1 MSSQPTAPIAE
12 TARQTADRL
21 AAALAPAPRGLVIDG
36 RAVPALSGK
45 TFATEN
51 PATGQTICQVAEG
64 GAADVDVAVAAARRA
79 LVNPAWAAMSAYD
92 RGQLLYRLADLIERE
107 ADELAVLECIDNGKP
122 ASLTRWVEIEGSIK
136 TFRYFAGWTTKFG
149 GETLPVSPRSGAR
162 ILNYTTR
169 EPVGVCGLIVPW
181 NYPMSM
187 AAWKVAPALA
197 AGCTV
202 ILKPA
207 EQTPLTA
214 LRLAELALEAG
225 IPAGVFN
232 VITGFGEAGAALVAH
247 PGVDKVAFT
256 GSTEVGKAI
265 VRGATGNLKKVS
277 LELGGKS
284 PQIVL
289 PDADLGAA
297 AASIAAG
304 IFFNQ
309 GQTCTAG
316 SRLYAHAAI
325 HDELLDRVAAEAA
338 KLTIGNGLDAGV
350 NFGPLVSQEQWD
362 RVASYVEIGQAE
374 GAEVMIG
381 GGRPAAHGEGF
392 FFEPTILR
400 GAGRDMRVVREEI
413 FGPVL
418 SALSWSDADDLVAQA
433 NDSDFGLSAGIWT
446 NDIRQ
451 GHRLAAAVKAGTVWV
466 NCFNM
471 VDNATPFGGFKQS
484 GWGREHGRQAM
495 ELYSETKSV
504 WVNLS

>member
-1 MSSQPTAPIAE
+1 MADIEQGAHA
-12 TARQTADRL
+12 TARRL
-21 AAALAPAPRGLVIDG
+21 EAELARSPRQLMIDG
-36 RAVPALSGK
+36 KLVPAQSGK
-45 TFATEN
+45 TFATLN
-51 PATGQTICQVAEG
+51 PATGVEICQVAEG
-64 GAADVDVAVAAARRA
+64 SAADVDAAVLAARAA
-79 LVNPAWAAMSAYD
+79 LSNPQWRDMSAVD
-92 RGQLLYRLADLIERE
+92 RSAVLNRLADLIERD

-122 ASLTRWVEIEGSIK
+122 ASMTRWVEIEGSIK
-136 TFRYFAGWTTKFG
+136 TFRYFAGWPTKFG
-149 GETLPVSPRSGAR
+149 GETLPVSPRNGAR
-162 ILNYTTR
+162 ILNYTVR

-225 IPAGVFN
+225 VPPGVFN
-232 VITGFGEAGAALVAH
+232 VVTGFGEAGAALVDH

-289 PDADLGAA
+289 PDADLDAA
-297 AASIAAG
+297 AASISAG

-316 SRLYAHAAI
+316 SRLYAHASI
-325 HDELLDRVAAEAA
+325 HDVLLQKIADHASRL
-338 KLTIGNGLDAGV
+338 KIGNGLDAATT
-350 NFGPLVSQEQWD
+350 FGPLVSQEQLD
-362 RVASYVEIGQAE
+362 RVSGYVDIGRRE
-374 GAEVMIG
+374 GADLIIG
-381 GGRPAAHGEGF
+381 GGRPAGFDGGF
-392 FFEPTILR
+392 FFEPTILAR
-400 GAGRDMRVVREEI
+400 ATGSMRVVREEI

-504 WVNLS
+504 WINLS

>member
-1 MSSQPTAPIAE
+1 MNEMTTSFAKAE
-12 TARQTADRL
+12 AL
-21 AAALAPAPRGLVIDG
+21 AAGLAKAPRGLIIDG
-36 RAVPALSGK
+36 KSVPAISGK
-45 TFATEN
+45 TFATVN
-51 PATGQTICQVAEG
+51 PATGQEICQVAEG
-64 GAADVDVAVAAARRA
+64 GVEDVDLAVRAARKA
-79 LVNPAWAAMSAYD
+79 LENPAWRDMSAVD
-92 RGQLLYRLADLIERE
+92 RSLLLNRLADLIERD
-107 ADELAVLECIDNGKP
+107 AAELAVLECMDNGKP
-122 ASLTRWVEIEGSIK
+122 ATLTQAVEIEGSIK
-136 TFRYFAGWTTKFG
+136 TFRYFAGWPTKFG
-149 GETLPVSPRSGAR
+149 GETLPVSPRSGAK
-162 ILNYTTR
+162 ILNYTVR

-225 IPAGVFN
+225 IPEGVFN
-232 VITGFGEAGAALVAH
+232 VITGFGEAGAALVDH
-247 PGVDKVAFT
+247 HGVDKVAFT
-256 GSTEVGKAI
+256 GSTAVGKAI
-265 VRGATGNLKKVS
+265 VRGSTGNLKKVS

-289 PDADLGAA
+289 PDADLDAA

-316 SRLYAHAAI
+316 SRLYAHASI
-325 HDELLDRVAAEAA
+325 HDDLLARIADQAAQ
-338 KLTIGNGLDAGV
+338 LTIGNGLDPSV

-362 RVASYVEIGQAE
+362 QVNSYVEIGQNE

-381 GGRPAAHGEGF
+381 GGRPGDLADGF
-392 FFEPTILR
+392 FFQPTIMTN
-400 GAGRDMRVVREEI
+400 AGRDMRIVREEI

-418 SALSWSDADDLVAQA
+418 SALSWNDADDLVAQA

-446 NDIRQ
+446 NDIKQ
-451 GHRLAAAVKAGTVWV
+451 GHRLAGKVKAGTVWV
-466 NCFNM
+466 NCFNL

-495 ELYSETKSV
+495 ELYSEIKSV

>member
-1 MSSQPTAPIAE
+1 MSDGQTAFVIAARLEQALSRQPT
-12 TARQTADRL
+12 
-21 AAALAPAPRGLVIDG
+21 GLLIDG
-36 RAVPALSGK
+36 KSVPAQSGK
-45 TFATEN
+45 TFATIN
-51 PATGQTICQVAEG
+51 PATGREICQVAEG
-64 GAADVDVAVAAARRA
+64 GVADVDLAVQAARRA
-79 LVNPAWAAMSAYD
+79 LNNPQWRDMSAVD
-92 RGQLLYRLADLIERE
+92 RSLVLNKLADLIERDAE
-107 ADELAVLECIDNGKP
+107 ELAVLECLDNGKP
-122 ASLTRWVEIEGSIK
+122 ALLTRGVEIEGSIR
-136 TFRYFAGWTTKFG
+136 TFRYFAGWPTKFG
-149 GETLPVSPRSGAR
+149 GETLPVSPRSGAK

-225 IPAGVFN
+225 VPPGVFN
-232 VITGFGEAGAALVAH
+232 VITGFGEAGAALVDH

-265 VRGATGNLKKVS
+265 VRGSVGNLKKVS

-289 PDADLGAA
+289 PDADLDAA
-297 AASIAAG
+297 AASIASG

-316 SRLYAHAAI
+316 SRLYAHQSI
-325 HDELLDRVAAEAA
+325 HDDLLARIVDHADR
-338 KLTIGNGLDAGV
+338 LTIGNGLDPAV

-362 RVASYVEIGQAE
+362 RVSSYVDIGAAE
-374 GAEVMIG
+374 GAQIMTG
-381 GGRPAAHGEGF
+381 GARPAGHGDGF
-392 FFEPTILR
+392 FFAPTIMAN
-400 GAGRDMRVVREEI
+400 AGRDMRIVREEI

-418 SALSWSDADDLVAQA
+418 SALSWSDPEDLVSQA

-446 NDIRQ
+446 NDIKQ
-451 GHRLAAAVKAGTVWV
+451 GHRLAAAVKAGTVWI
-466 NCFNM
+466 NCFNL

-495 ELYSETKSV
+495 ELYSEIKSV

>member
-1 MSSQPTAPIAE
+1 MADFEHGGFATAQRLMAE
-12 TARQTADRL
+12 L
-21 AAALAPAPRGLVIDG
+21 AGAPRQLLIGGEFVSA
-36 RAVPALSGK
+36 RSGK
-45 TFATEN
+45 TFATFN
-51 PATGQTICQVAEG
+51 PATGEEICQVAEG
-64 GAADVDVAVAAARRA
+64 AAADVDAAVRAARAA
-79 LVNPAWAAMSAYD
+79 LDNPAWRDMSAVD
-92 RGQLLYRLADLIERE
+92 RSALLHRLADLIERDAE
-107 ADELAVLECIDNGKP
+107 ELAVLECLDNGKP
-122 ASLTRWVEIEGSIK
+122 ATLTRVVEIEGSIK
-136 TFRYFAGWTTKFG
+136 TFRYFAGWPTKFG

-181 NYPMSM
+181 NYPLSM

-197 AGCTV
+197 AGCAV

-214 LRLAELALEAG
+214 LRLGELALEAG
-225 IPAGVFN
+225 VPPGVVN
-232 VITGFGEAGAALVAH
+232 VITGFGEAGAALVDH

-265 VRGATGNLKKVS
+265 VRGSTGNLKKVS

-289 PDADLGAA
+289 PDADLDAA

-316 SRLYAHAAI
+316 SRLYAHASI
-325 HDELLDRVAAEAA
+325 HDALLQKIADHASR
-338 KLTIGNGLDAGV
+338 LTIGNGLDPATT
-350 NFGPLVSQEQWD
+350 FGPLISQEQLE
-362 RVASYVEIGQAE
+362 RVSGYVDIGREE
-374 GAEVMIG
+374 GAELVIG
-381 GGRPAAHGEGF
+381 GGRPKGLERGY
-392 FFEPTILR
+392 FFEPTILASAS
-400 GAGRDMRVVREEI
+400 GQMRIVREEI

-433 NDSDFGLSAGIWT
+433 NDSEFGLSAGIWT

-466 NCFNM
+466 NCFNL

-495 ELYSETKSV
+495 ELYSETKSI

>member
-1 MSSQPTAPIAE
+1 MSEQSGTFAKAE
-12 TARQTADRL
+12 ML
-21 AAALAPAPRGLVIDG
+21 GSALAKAPQGLIIDG
-36 RAVPALSGK
+36 KVVQALSGE
-45 TFATEN
+45 TFPTLN
-51 PATGQTICQVAEG
+51 PATGREICQVAKG
-64 GAADVDVAVAAARRA
+64 GVADVDLAVKAARKA
-79 LVNPAWAAMSAYD
+79 LVDPSWRDMSAVD
-92 RGQLLYRLADLIERE
+92 RSKLLYRLADLIERD
-107 ADELAVLECIDNGKP
+107 AAELAVLECMDNGKP
-122 ASLTRWVEIEGSIK
+122 ATLTQVVEIEGSIK
-136 TFRYFAGWTTKFG
+136 TFRYFAGWPTKFG
-149 GETLPVSPRSGAR
+149 GETLPVSPRSGAK
-162 ILNYTTR
+162 ILNYTVR
-169 EPVGVCGLIVPW
+169 EAVGVCGLIVPW

-225 IPAGVFN
+225 VPPGVFN
-232 VITGFGEAGAALVAH
+232 VITGFGDAGAALVDH

-265 VRGATGNLKKVS
+265 VRGSTCNLKKVS

-289 PDADLGAA
+289 PDADLDAA
-297 AASIAAG
+297 ATSIAAG

-316 SRLYAHAAI
+316 SRLYAHASI
-325 HDELLDRVAAEAA
+325 HDELLSRVADHAA
-338 KLTIGNGLDAGV
+338 RLTIGNGLDPAV

-362 RVASYVEIGQAE
+362 RVSSYVEIGKQE

-381 GGRPAAHGEGF
+381 GARPKALGEGF
-392 FFEPTILR
+392 FFEPTIMAN
-400 GAGRDMRVVREEI
+400 AGRDMRIVREEI

-418 SALSWSDADDLVAQA
+418 SALSWNDPEDLVAQA

-446 NDIRQ
+446 NDLRQ
-451 GHRLAAAVKAGTVWV
+451 AHRLAGAVKAGTVWI
-466 NCFNM
+466 NCFNL

-495 ELYSETKSV
+495 ELYSEIKSI

>member
-1 MSSQPTAPIAE
+1 
-12 TARQTADRL
+12 
-21 AAALAPAPRGLVIDG
+21 
-36 RAVPALSGK
+36 
-45 TFATEN
+45 
-51 PATGQTICQVAEG
+51 
-64 GAADVDVAVAAARRA
+64 
-79 LVNPAWAAMSAYD
+79 
-92 RGQLLYRLADLIERE
+92 
-107 ADELAVLECIDNGKP
+107 
-122 ASLTRWVEIEGSIK
+122 
-136 TFRYFAGWTTKFG
+136 
-149 GETLPVSPRSGAR
+149 
-162 ILNYTTR
+162 
-169 EPVGVCGLIVPW
+169 VCGLIVPW

-309 GQTCTAG
+309 G
-316 SRLYAHAAI
+316 R
-325 HDELLDRVAAEAA
+325 
-338 KLTIGNGLDAGV
+338 
-350 NFGPLVSQEQWD
+350 
-362 RVASYVEIGQAE
+362 
-374 GAEVMIG
+374 
-381 GGRPAAHGEGF
+381 
-392 FFEPTILR
+392 
-400 GAGRDMRVVREEI
+400 
-413 FGPVL
+413 PVL
-418 SALSWSDADDLVAQA
+418 PARASMPTPRST
-433 NDSDFGLSAGIWT
+433 T
-446 NDIRQ
+446 NCSIASPPR
-451 GHRLAAAVKAGTVWV
+451 
-466 NCFNM
+466 
-471 VDNATPFGGFKQS
+471 PPS
-484 GWGREHGRQAM
+484 
-495 ELYSETKSV
+495 
-504 WVNLS
+504 

>member
-1 MSSQPTAPIAE
+1 MSDGQQNGFATAE
-12 TARQTADRL
+12 RL
-21 AAALAPAPRGLVIDG
+21 ASALAASPRMLLIDG
-36 RAVPALSGK
+36 KFVPARSGK
-45 TFATEN
+45 TFATLN
-51 PATGQTICQVAEG
+51 PATGEEICQVAEG
-64 GAADVDVAVAAARRA
+64 GAADVDAAVRAARAA
-79 LVNPAWAAMSAYD
+79 LEHPQWRNMSAVD
-92 RGQLLYRLADLIERE
+92 RSALLYRVADLIERD
-107 ADELAVLECIDNGKP
+107 ADELAVLECMDNGKP
-122 ASLTRWVEIEGSIK
+122 ATLTRAVEIEGSIK
-136 TFRYFAGWTTKFG
+136 TFRYFAGWPTKFG

-187 AAWKVAPALA
+187 AAWKIAPALA

-214 LRLAELALEAG
+214 LRLAELMLEAG
-225 IPAGVFN
+225 VPPGVVN
-232 VITGFGEAGAALVAH
+232 VITGFGEAGAALVDH

-265 VRGATGNLKKVS
+265 VRGSTGNLKKVS

-289 PDADLGAA
+289 PDADLDAA

-316 SRLYAHAAI
+316 SRLYAHASV
-325 HDELLDRVAAEAA
+325 HDRLLQKIADHASR
-338 KLTIGNGLDAGV
+338 LTIGNGLDPATT
-350 NFGPLVSQEQWD
+350 FGPLVSQEQWD
-362 RVASYVEIGQAE
+362 RVSGYVDIGKDE
-374 GAEVMIG
+374 GAELVIG
-381 GGRPAAHGEGF
+381 GRRPDGFDRGF
-392 FFEPTILR
+392 FFEPTILA
-400 GAGRDMRVVREEI
+400 GAGRQMRIVREEI

-418 SALSWSDADDLVAQA
+418 SALTWTDADDLIAQA
-433 NDSDFGLSAGIWT
+433 NDSDFGLSAGVWT

-466 NCFNM
+466 NCFNL

-495 ELYSETKSV
+495 ELYSETKSI
-504 WVNLS
+504 WINLS

>member
-1 MSSQPTAPIAE
+1 
-12 TARQTADRL
+12 
-21 AAALAPAPRGLVIDG
+21 
-36 RAVPALSGK
+36 
-45 TFATEN
+45 
-51 PATGQTICQVAEG
+51 
-64 GAADVDVAVAAARRA
+64 
-79 LVNPAWAAMSAYD
+79 
-92 RGQLLYRLADLIERE
+92 
-107 ADELAVLECIDNGKP
+107 
-122 ASLTRWVEIEGSIK
+122 
-136 TFRYFAGWTTKFG
+136 
-149 GETLPVSPRSGAR
+149 
-162 ILNYTTR
+162 
-169 EPVGVCGLIVPW
+169 VPW

-225 IPAGVFN
+225 VPPGVFN
-232 VITGFGEAGAALVAH
+232 VITGFGEAGAALVDH

-265 VRGATGNLKKVS
+265 VRGSTGNLKKVS

-289 PDADLGAA
+289 PDADLNAA
-297 AASIAAG
+297 AASVAGG

-316 SRLYAHAAI
+316 SRLYAHASI
-325 HDELLDRVAAEAA
+325 HDDLIARVADHAA
-338 KLTIGNGLDAGV
+338 RLTIGNGLDPAV

-362 RVASYVEIGQAE
+362 RVSSYVEIGKAE
-374 GAEVMIG
+374 GAEVLIG
-381 GGRPAAHGEGF
+381 GGRPKALSEGF
-392 FFEPTILR
+392 FFEPTILAN
-400 GAGRDMRVVREEI
+400 AGRDMRVVREEI

-418 SALSWSDADDLVAQA
+418 SALSWNDPEDLVAQA

-446 NDIRQ
+446 SDLKQ
-451 GHRLAAAVKAGTVWV
+451 AHRLAGAVKAGTVWV
-466 NCFNM
+466 NCFNL
-471 VDNATPFGGFKQS
+471 VDNATPFGGYKQS

-495 ELYSETKSV
+495 ELYSEIKSV
-504 WVNLS
+504 WINLS